1 MSKALPANLEQ
12 IEVNL
17 KILTNQRTRAS
28 LLGIAILI
36 LVFFGGTLVSLEAN
50 AGSFGRGIANF
61 FNYPKDLFVDTFE
74 MGWRYW
80 PRVIKYIPELITTLN
95 IALFSTS
102 IGFVLA
108 VIFAI
113 FSSRNLIRNK
123 RVIQFTKFLMD
134 VTRSF
139 PTLII
144 AMVFLYLMGKSS
156 LPAVIAITIHTAGAL
171 GKLFTEAIEN
181 CDGKPI
187 EGLSSVGATWTQK
200 IRFSVLPQV
209 LPLFLSYGIL
219 RLEINVRESTILGFV
234 GAGGIGEMLAALI
247 QWNYGADVLACM
259 FLLVG
264 TIIALD
270 YLSAYWRHKLIGVN
284 Q

>member
-1 MSKALPANLEQ
+1 
-12 IEVNL
+12 
-17 KILTNQRTRAS
+17 
-28 LLGIAILI
+28 
-36 LVFFGGTLVSLEAN
+36 
-50 AGSFGRGIANF
+50 
-61 FNYPKDLFVDTFE
+61 
-74 MGWRYW
+74 MGWKYW

-209 LPLFLSYGIL
+209 LPLFLLS
-219 RLEINVRESTILGFV
+219 
-234 GAGGIGEMLAALI
+234 LI
-247 QWNYGADVLACM
+247 H
-259 FLLVG
+259 
-264 TIIALD
+264 I
-270 YLSAYWRHKLIGVN
+270 
-284 Q
+284 

>member
-17 KILTNQRTRAS
+17 KKLTNQRTKSS
-28 LLGIAILI
+28 LLGIVILV

-74 MGWRYW
+74 MGWKYW
-80 PRVIKYIPELITTLN
+80 PRVLKYIPELITTLN

-139 PTLII
+139 TTLII
-144 AMVFLYLMGKSS
+144 AMVLLYLMGKSS
-156 LPAVIAITIHTAGAL
+156 
-171 GKLFTEAIEN
+171 
-181 CDGKPI
+181 
-187 EGLSSVGATWTQK
+187 
-200 IRFSVLPQV
+200 
-209 LPLFLSYGIL
+209 
-219 RLEINVRESTILGFV
+219 
-234 GAGGIGEMLAALI
+234 
-247 QWNYGADVLACM
+247 
-259 FLLVG
+259 
-264 TIIALD
+264 
-270 YLSAYWRHKLIGVN
+270 
-284 Q
+284 